1 MTVLDN
7 APRDQYTATS
17 GQTVFP
23 YTFEIAAAG
32 DIKVLQNGTILNQGA
47 GAGEYAVS
55 GVGVD
60 TGGNVT
66 LVTGATTGDII
77 TIYRDM
83 AYERLTAYTN
93 AGDFLAADV
102 NNDFDRLWLALQQNG
117 GDLDG
122 RVLIAPNT
130 DPTSINMTIPDKA
143 TRLDKFL
150 KFNATTGN
158 PEVSTVA
165 DVYVASGFQNYNFT
179 GNGSTTAFTLGTA
192 PLSENNTQVYIDGVY
207 QQKNTY
213 TVSGTTLTFSA
224 APPNLS
230 TIEVM
235 VVQVLPVGATTASQ
249 VSFTQAGSTYGRNV
263 QLKLQESV
271 SVKDF
276 GAAGDGVA
284 DDTLAIQ
291 AALNSGASVF
301 LPSGTYNISSAL
313 TISTNGQEFIG
324 QGKGKSIIKQTATN
338 KNGIIITGNN
348 VYVGHLQVRDIV
360 RSSGSAEFS
369 GVVWGAVDGTVI
381 ENVKVDTSDDSGI
394 RCGYDLVG
402 VAVVPSTNS
411 KILNCEITNVVGQLG
426 ATGGGFGIEII
437 GAFDCL
443 CLGNDIEGVGA
454 HGIRVSGSSRCM
466 IANNQIDNWAEL
478 GGGEGVHVSGGFSP
492 LISSFQNVVTGN
504 ILTLASNIVSTADRI
519 GVYLADD
526 AIDCVVSSNIITM
539 SDANGYSQAGGNIN
553 GMWIRQG
560 SGSSGVSTSRA
571 VISNNVIKGSLYLGI
586 NASNY
591 ISQTLI
597 TDNIIRDFYAVGIQL
612 GNASG
617 ETVDSNISGN
627 TIVGNPS
634 ATTAYG
640 INNVGT
646 LSGCVISNNII
657 TDVGRAVELVGTIN
671 RLSLSGN
678 TLLRV
683 IYTGN
688 FAYGIYVNATVAD
701 NVFISGN
708 TISNIGAVS
717 GDSFR
722 YASLSA
728 GAADKMYFY
737 DNIIETAPASTVYAF
752 QAGTGLI
759 DVRYINTV
767 QTLAND
773 SSPSVDR
780 VTTAKTG
787 GTTTITDFDD
797 GVVGQE
803 LLILSDHAVT
813 ITDNASIILA
823 GGVNYVMKASDTLT
837 LRMIN
842 DQVWNEVS
850 RSVN

>member
-1 MTVLDN
+1 MAKLVLTDITGSYASVAALN
-7 APRDQYTATS
+7 ANFALTETALENTLSRDGTTPNTMLA
-17 GQTVFP
+17 
-23 YTFEIAAAG
+23 
-32 DIKVLQNGTILNQGA
+32 DIDLNNNDLLNVRNIEAQFYKDQNGVLVA
-47 GAGEYAVS
+47 FADY
-55 GVGVD
+55 
-60 TGGNVT
+60 TG
-66 LVTGATTGDII
+66 
-77 TIYRDM
+77 
-83 AYERLTAYTN
+83 
-93 AGDFLAADV
+93 
-102 NNDFDRLWLALQQNG
+102 
-117 GDLDG
+117 
-122 RVLIAPNT
+122 
-130 DPTSINMTIPDKA
+130 
-143 TRLDKFL
+143 
-150 KFNATTGN
+150 
-158 PEVSTVA
+158 TVA
-165 DVYVASGFQNYNFT
+165 SETFSGDSSTLTFAVTVTPVASSN
-179 GNGSTTAFTLGTA
+179 
-192 PLSENNTQVYIDGVY
+192 LSVYIDGVY
-207 QQKNTY
+207 QQKATY
-213 TVSGTTLTFSA
+213 TVSGSSITFSE
-224 APPNLS
+224 APPLGTNN
-230 TIEVM
+230 IEIIVISS
-235 VVQVLPVGATTASQ
+235 LPIGSTTADL
-249 VSFTQAGSTYGRNV
+249 VGYTPAGTGNV
-263 QLKLQESV
+263 PTTVEAKLRESV

-276 GAAGDGVA
+276 GAVGDGVT
-284 DDTLAIQ
+284 DDTAAIQ

-402 VAVVPSTNS
+402 GVVVPSTNS

-426 ATGGGFGIEII
+426 ALGGGFGIEII
-437 GAFDCL
+437 GAFDCT
-443 CLGNDIEGVGA
+443 CLGNDIEGVA
-454 HGIRVSGSSRCM
+454 LHGIRISGSSRCM

-492 LISSFQNVVTGN
+492 LIPSLQNVVTGN
-504 ILTLASNIVSTADRI
+504 ILTLASNIASTSDRI

-586 NASNY
+586 SASNY

-612 GNASG
+612 GTGTG

-671 RLSLSGN
+671 RLSLTGN

-717 GDSFR
+717 GDSFQ
-722 YASLSA
+722 YANLSA
-728 GAADKMYFY
+728 GATDKMYFY
-737 DNIIETAPASTVYAF
+737 DNIIETAAASTVVAF

-780 VTTAKTG
+780 ITTAKTG

>member
-1 MTVLDN
+1 M
-7 APRDQYTATS
+7 
-17 GQTVFP
+17 P
-23 YTFEIAAAG
+23 YART
-32 DIKVLQNGTILNQGA
+32 QN
-47 GAGEYAVS
+47 
-55 GVGVD
+55 
-60 TGGNVT
+60 
-66 LVTGATTGDII
+66 
-77 TIYRDM
+77 
-83 AYERLTAYTN
+83 YTN
-93 AGDFLAADV
+93 SGDFLASEV
-102 NNDFDRLWLALQQNG
+102 NSDFDNLWLAGEQTNRAFSQSIRKPITDSDSISMELPEAANRANKYLSFSSTGAVAVQQ
-117 GDLDG
+117 
-122 RVLIAPNT
+122 VTPAT
-130 DPTSINMTIPDKA
+130 D
-143 TRLDKFL
+143 
-150 KFNATTGN
+150 
-158 PEVSTVA
+158 
-165 DVYVASGFQNYNFT
+165 AS
-179 GNGSTTAFTLGTA
+179 A
-192 PLSENNTQVYIDGVY
+192 V
-207 QQKNTY
+207 TY
-213 TVSGTTLTFSA
+213 TPAGTGAVDTT
-224 APPNLS
+224 
-230 TIEVM
+230 
-235 VVQVLPVGATTASQ
+235 VQT
-249 VSFTQAGSTYGRNV
+249 
-263 QLKLQESV
+263 KLRESV

-276 GAAGDGVA
+276 GAVGDGVA
-284 DDTLAIQ
+284 DDTAAIQ

-313 TISTNGQEFIG
+313 TIPTNGQEFIG

-402 VAVVPSTNS
+402 GVVVPSTNS
-411 KILNCEITNVVGQLG
+411 KILNCEITNIVGQAG
-426 ATGGGFGIEII
+426 ALGGGFGIEIT
-437 GAFDCL
+437 GAFDCT
-443 CLGNDIEGVGA
+443 CLGNDIEGVGL
-454 HGIRVSGSSRCM
+454 HGIRITGSSRCM
-466 IANNQIDNWAEL
+466 IANNQIDNWAEV
-478 GGGEGVHVSGGFSP
+478 GGGEGIHVSGGFSP

-504 ILTLASNIVSTADRI
+504 ILTLSSNIVSTADRV
-519 GVYLADD
+519 GVFLADD

-586 NASNY
+586 NAAND

-612 GNASG
+612 GNDSG
-617 ETVDSNISGN
+617 ETIDSNISGN
-627 TIVGNPS
+627 TISGNPL

-646 LSGCVISNNII
+646 LNGCVISNNII
-657 TDVGRAVELVGTIN
+657 TDVGRGVELVGTIN
-671 RLSLSGN
+671 RLSLTGN

-688 FAYGIYVNATVAD
+688 IAYGIYVNATVAD

-708 TISNIGAVS
+708 TISNVGAVS
-717 GDSFR
+717 GDSFS
-722 YASLSA
+722 YANLSA
-728 GAADKMYFY
+728 GATDKMYFY
-737 DNIIETAPASTVYAF
+737 DNIVETAAASTVVAF

-780 VTTAKTG
+780 LTTVKTG

-813 ITDNASIILA
+813 ITDNAAIILA
-823 GGVNYVMKASDTLT
+823 GGVNYVMKPSDTLT